1 MGRTNYLLLLDN
13 KKAFFS
19 GNDDTPGSDSN
30 FETCLIS
37 NADLAALTSTPP
49 SASDGIKME
58 PLKDHHHHQVIGNRA
73 VKLKGLPSGDTK

>member
-1 MGRTNYLLLLDN
+1 M
-13 KKAFFS
+13 FS

-58 PLKDHHHHQVIGNRA
+58 PLKDHQVIYSDRKDSFFHENDILR
-73 VKLKGLPSGDTK
+73 K

>member
-1 MGRTNYLLLLDN
+1 VNRLNAIDSHEVI
-13 KKAFFS
+13 FDS

-49 SASDGIKME
+49 SSADGIKME
-58 PLKDHHHHQVIGNRA
+58 PLKDHHQVSFVTPNCARNCNKNQG
-73 VKLKGLPSGDTK
+73 G